1 MRIEKWGADGAA
13 LTAGVTL
20 GVAKSVLTTTGCP
33 QLAGYVGSGIS
44 LLSKGTVVA
53 GQVGGG
59 AAIGGLAATL
69 FHLLAV
75 GGVIGLLVYAF
86 SDD

>member
-53 GQVGGG
+53 GQVCGG
-59 AAIGGLAATL
+59 AAIGGLAAAL
-69 FHLLAV
+69 FPWLAV
-75 GGVIGLLVYAF
+75 GGVLGLLVFAF
-86 SDD
+86 TDD